1 MINVVKKA
9 IDGMAGQ
16 LNPYSAAMASGA
28 GSLVTGLFNQ
38 RSANKQM
45 RFQDQQSRTQYQR
58 AVSDMKR
65 AGLNPMLAAK
75 LGGNSAMSG
84 ASATMPDLG
93 AAVSSGFQAAK
104 TAAETRRIQEMTP
117 HEAAKVAAEAYNAE
131 LTYEQIE
138 ANIEQIVKSTQKI
151 GVDINLG
158 SLKLPEAK
166 AMAAFWEAT
175 GDLGKYV
182 KAVEAAKNAGISIGD
197 LVNFRAI
204 GAIKRALGGKNKTD
218 WKGRVR

>member
-1 MINVVKKA
+1 MINIVKKA
-9 IDGMAGQ
+9 INGLAGQ
-16 LNPYSAAMASGA
+16 LNPFSAAMASGA
-28 GSLVTGLFNQ
+28 GSLVSGAFNQ
-38 RSANKQM
+38 RSADKMM
-45 RFQDQQSRTQYQR
+45 RFQDEQSRTQYQR
-58 AVSDMKR
+58 AIADMKR
-65 AGLNPMLAAK
+65 SGLNPMLAAK

-93 AAVSSGFQAAK
+93 SAVSTGFQAAK

-131 LTYEQIE
+131 LTYDQIE
-138 ANIEQIVKSTQKI
+138 ANISQIVKATEKI
-151 GVDINLG
+151 GVDIDLG

-197 LVNFRAI
+197 LINFKAI
-204 GAIKRALGGKNKTD
+204 GAIKRVLGGKTKTD
-218 WKGRVR
+218 WKGRTR